1 MEMFFISK
9 KLDILFM
16 GEDVI
21 GFEESA
27 DSFRYSFSSL
37 NDNCID
43 KKPISI
49 FLKEFKVFIVIK
61 FLIGKNRDRY

>member
-1 MEMFFISK
+1 
-9 KLDILFM
+9 M